1 MAKLYDGDGNEV
13 EALTPEEFEAKKGE
27 IETNLRAEATAKEAD
42 FQKQITDLSSKLEEA
57 GLSEGQK
64 KRLKEDKE
72 AAEKLLEQVK
82 ADTDKRINDLES
94 RIFSGHK
101 SKLIN
106 GVAKDEDTRTK
117 IAAKVDTL
125 MKTGE
130 YANDEAGITRAVTD
144 AATLI
149 NGSRPAP
156 GFLDGIS
163 GAGERGTG
171 SGAGRGAG
179 EESEASKAQ
188 RKLLGISD
196 EDAKTFAPKN

>member
-1 MAKLYDGDGNEV
+1 MAKLYDADGNEV

-27 IETNLRAEATAKEAD
+27 IETSLRAEAATKEAD
-42 FQKQITDLSSKLEEA
+42 FQKQITDLGAKLEEA
-57 GLSEGQK
+57 GLTDGQK

-82 ADTDKRINDLES
+82 SETAKQIGDLEAK
-94 RIFSGHK
+94 IFSGQK
-101 SKLIN
+101 SKLIS
-106 GVAKDEDTRTK
+106 GVAKDEDTRGK

-130 YANDEAGITRAVTD
+130 YANDEEGIARAVTD

-149 NGSRPAP
+149 NGARPAP

-163 GAGERGTG
+163 GAGERGQG
-171 SGAGRGAG
+171 FARGGNG
-179 EESEASKAQ
+179 EESESSKAQ

-196 EDAKTFAPKN
+196 EEAKTFAPKN